1 MEILQSA
8 NDQLAIVLAERFL
21 EDYKSQGERI
31 GSLPSVGA
39 WVEIN
44 L

>member
-8 NDQLAIVLAERFL
+8 NNQLAIVLAERFL

-31 GSLPSVGA
+31 GALKT
-39 WVEIN
+39 EN
-44 L
+44 DKLEF